1 MLHVNSEWLL
11 KVLQHIEIVAVTKII
26 EELGDMSIFRKLAVA
41 APVLV
46 ALHAPAYA
54 ADIKVGSAGGV
65 TGPIA
70 ELVAAIVKGRQIAA
84 DHINANG
91 GLLTG
96 DMLKLVVA
104 DSACDPKAA
113 VDAGNKLVNVEQV
126 VAIVGPSCSG
136 ATNGMVSS
144 VTIPAG
150 VTVLSDSA
158 TAPSISSL
166 KDKDTVFRASASDAY
181 QGAAIAGLVYKSGAR
196 KVAMTYS
203 NDDYNAGIANVFER
217 EFKKLGGTI
226 TANQAHEPNKASY
239 RAELATLSQGGP
251 EALALFAYYG
261 SSGITIVKNS
271 LENSLF
277 GKFYAADGMFDV
289 SVIEQIGAD
298 NLRDRIWITQ
308 AASDTNDASYKNFA
322 DAYRAAG
329 GDPEAPYAAHGYDV
343 TFLMALAIE
352 KAGAAE
358 RSKISAALRAVAGPG
373 GEVVRPGEWAKAKG
387 LIAAGK
393 DVNYEGAAG
402 VNDFDANGDV
412 TGLFSVNV
420 VGGDGKWSR
429 TMLK

>member
-1 MLHVNSEWLL
+1 MKLL
-11 KVLQHIEIVAVTKII
+11 RT
-26 EELGDMSIFRKLAVA
+26 LAVA
-41 APVLV
+41 APVV
-46 ALHAPAYA
+46 AMLGVPVQA

-70 ELVAAIVKGRQIAA
+70 ELVSAIMKGRGLAA
-84 DHINANG
+84 ENVNSNG
-91 GLLTG
+91 GLLNG
-96 DMLKLVVA
+96 DMLKLVIS

-158 TAPSISSL
+158 TAPSISEL
-166 KDKDTVFRASASDAY
+166 KDNGTVFRASASDAY
-181 QGAAIAGLVYKSGAR
+181 QGAEIAKLIYNTGAR
-196 KVAMTYS
+196 KIAMTYS
-203 NDDYNAGIANVFER
+203 NDDYNAGIATVFEKA
-217 EFKKLGGTI
+217 FKALGGTI

-239 RAELATLSQGGP
+239 RSELATLSQGGP

-271 LENSLF
+271 LENGLF
-277 GKFYAADGMFDV
+277 GKFYAADGMFDA

-308 AASDTNDASYKNFA
+308 AASDTNDASYKAFA
-322 DAYRAAG
+322 DTFTAAG
-329 GDPEAPYAAHGYDV
+329 GNPEAPYAAHGYDV
-343 TFLMALAIE
+343 VFLMALAIE
-352 KAGAAE
+352 KAGAAD
-358 RSKISAALRAVAGPG
+358 RAKIPAALHAVAGPPG
-373 GEVVRPGEWAKAKG
+373 VVVRPGEWAKAKK
-387 LIAAGK
+387 LLAEGK

-402 VNDFDANGDV
+402 VNDFDKNGDV

-420 VGGDGKWSR
+420 VGADGKWSR
-429 TMLK
+429 SMIK